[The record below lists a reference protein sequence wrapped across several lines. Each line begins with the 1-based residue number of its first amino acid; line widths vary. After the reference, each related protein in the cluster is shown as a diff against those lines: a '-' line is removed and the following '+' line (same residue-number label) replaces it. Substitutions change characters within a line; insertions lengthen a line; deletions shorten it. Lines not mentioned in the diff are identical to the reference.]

1 MEYIAL
7 YPETLALV
15 KRYPEAQRCRLYEAM
30 AAYAFTGEEPDWP
43 EDALEWYGWE
53 ALKQQVDRARSKSE
67 QNKANGGKAKRTEA
81 KASETERTEANQ
93 SGSKRN
99 GANLPKEKENEKEK
113 EIDNDA
119 TARARETA
127 FGVVDAD
134 PVIIT
139 IQRELTGLTVSHYD
153 DLAVV
158 RQDLPDDLIV
168 VAVNEA
174 VAHGVRTWAYVRTI
188 LQGYIKDGVKTVGQ
202 ARERSERRKQSGK
215 QVGKTVSAQQYAQ
228 RNYSESELEGRCED
242 L

>member
-93 SGSKRN
+93 SESKRN
-99 GANLPKEKENEKEK
+99 GAN
-113 EIDNDA
+113 
-119 TARARETA
+119 
-127 FGVVDAD
+127 
-134 PVIIT
+134 
-139 IQRELTGLTVSHYD
+139 
-153 DLAVV
+153 
-158 RQDLPDDLIV
+158 
-168 VAVNEA
+168 
-174 VAHGVRTWAYVRTI
+174 
-188 LQGYIKDGVKTVGQ
+188 
-202 ARERSERRKQSGK
+202 RSEPEWKQAKRSEFAKRK
-215 QVGKTVSAQQYAQ
+215 
-228 RNYSESELEGRCED
+228 RE
-242 L
+242 

>member
-153 DLAVV
+153 DLAVF

-168 VAVNEA
+168 EAVNEA

-202 ARERSERRKQSGK
+202 AKERSERRKQSVK
-215 QVGKTVSAQQYAQ
+215 QVGKTVSAQQYDQ
-228 RNYSESELEGRCED
+228 RRYSETELEGLCED